1 MSSIESALFD
11 IRGLDLLAAQ
21 DTPIH
26 RRDPRAKV
34 VTTFVFIITVVSFNK
49 YDLSG
54 LMPLFLYPVTLIAL
68 GNLSPGPLLAK
79 LLAASPFALIVGVF
93 NPFLDRAI
101 VMQIGSVDI
110 SGGWVS
116 YASILLRFTLTV
128 SAALI
133 LVSTTGFNSV
143 CLALVRM
150 KAPKIL
156 VVQFMLLYRYLFV
169 LMEEASRMRK
179 AWSLRSV
186 QGRRM
191 PLNVFVSFVGQLLI
205 RALDRANRI
214 HMAMLS
220 RCFDGTIR
228 LLRPLNFGAMD
239 LFFVLGW
246 TGFFVLS
253 RLYNLPQILGQMA
266 IGIAQ

>member
-1 MSSIESALFD
+1 VSSIESALFD

-34 VTTFVFIITVVSFNK
+34 LTALVFIVTVVSFNK

-54 LMPLFLYPVTLIAL
+54 LMPLFLYPVVLIAL
-68 GNLSPGPLLAK
+68 GNLPPGQLIGK
-79 LLAASPFALIVGVF
+79 LLAASPFALVVGVF
-93 NPFLDRAI
+93 NPFLDRT
-101 VMQIGSVDI
+101 VLMQIGSVHI
-110 SGGWVS
+110 SGGWIS

-150 KAPKIL
+150 KAPKSL
-156 VVQFMLLYRYLFV
+156 TVQFILLYRYIFV
-169 LMEEASRMRK
+169 LAEEASRMFK

-191 PLNVFVSFVGQLLI
+191 PLKVFVSLVSQLLI
-205 RALDRANRI
+205 RALDRAQRI

-220 RCFDGTIR
+220 RGFDGEIR
-228 LLRPLNFGAMD
+228 LLRPLTFGAMD

-253 RLYNLPQILGQMA
+253 RLCNLPQLLGQTVMGMA
-266 IGIAQ
+266 Q